1 MSLETHIEITA
12 KEIVDC
18 AFHIHKDLGAGLLE
32 SVYEKI
38 LYRSLEKRGLNVKA
52 QVEVPINYEGEKY
65 DSAFRADLIVNDCVL
80 IELKA
85 CEQILPIHRAQTLTY
100 IKLSNLKLG
109 LLINFNVPLIK
120 NGIIRIINDNNF
132 KKL

>member
-1 MSLETHIEITA
+1 MTLHQETENTA
-12 KEIVDC
+12 KIIVDC

-38 LYRSLEKRGLNVKA
+38 LSRSLEKRDLKVESQINVPL
-52 QVEVPINYEGEKY
+52 EYEGERY

-80 IELKA
+80 VELKA
-85 CEQILPIHRAQTLTY
+85 CESILPIHRAQTLTY

-120 NGIIRIINDNNF
+120 NGIVRIINDSNF
-132 KKL
+132 KQL